1 LVIFGRQRP
10 GKVLG
15 TNRKIFVENE
25 TWPEGMALQGQIV
38 QQAPKT
44 EQMLFPG
51 GVAEGWIL
59 VA

>member
-15 TNRKIFVENE
+15 TNRKILAENK
-25 TWPEGMALQGQIV
+25 TGPEGMTLQGQIV

-51 GVAEGWIL
+51 GVA
-59 VA
+59 